1 MSLLDAFRAELAP
14 WRFPFASK
22 NTSRQVLHP
31 LLPDPHDS
39 HTAVD
44 QHWHQRRK
52 HWLQHAHAGV
62 RQVYLRPRAVRRNI
76 TGSVPRCAAARRRP
90 SHALSPAQVVIVD
103 MSDPT
108 NPIRRPISADS
119 ALMNPVAKIIALK
132 GASSL
137 ALPDATHPRAC
148 SCCRQV
154 PADLQPRNEDQGQGV
169 HHARG
174 RDVLALDQQQHRGP
188 RHGHRRLPLEH
199 GGSVPCLRS

>member
-119 ALMNPVAKIIALK
+119 AIMNPVAKIIALK

-137 ALPDATHPRAC
+137 ALRRHSPTRVQLLPPSPCRSSTSKRRPRSRRAPC
-148 SCCRQV
+148 
-154 PADLQPRNEDQGQGV
+154 PRT
-169 HHARG
+169 
-174 RDVLALDQQQHRGP
+174 
-188 RHGHRRLPLEH
+188 
-199 GGSVPCLRS
+199 